1 MRVQLIM
8 KADLMNLFEFILSG
22 VVDCF
27 PSRFAPLLCAVAR
40 LTTMMS
46 DLLARHWFWREKS
59 T

>member
-1 MRVQLIM
+1 M